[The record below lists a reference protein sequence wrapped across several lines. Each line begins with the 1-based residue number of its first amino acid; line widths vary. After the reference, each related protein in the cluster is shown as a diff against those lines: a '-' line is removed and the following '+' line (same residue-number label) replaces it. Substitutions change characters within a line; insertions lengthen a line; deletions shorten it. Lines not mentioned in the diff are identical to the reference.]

1 MKKRLQTFAIVLI
14 TAIVTYVV
22 TTYVY
27 FGSPIYANKLAT
39 NPKVSKV
46 IWFLKKYYYEPKD
59 INDQK
64 IVDGAI
70 DGIAASVDDPY
81 TEYFTK
87 KEFDEFI
94 IQSKG
99 TYFGIGVK
107 IEPGENYIE
116 VITSFEGSPAYKAGI
131 KPGDKIIRVNGINLT
146 AKDIDKAVSLM
157 RGPKGTSVTVT
168 ILRNGSSKPIDLKI
182 VRDEIK
188 IKTVSSSILEN
199 NIGYIKITNFDENTP
214 QDFYNS
220 YDKLKSSGCRGLIID
235 LRFNPGGLLESVVD
249 VASNFLKKGQ
259 LIVYLKDRY
268 NHKEYFKSYKNGDTV
283 TPLVVLTNKYS
294 ASASEIL
301 AGCLKDQKRAK
312 IVGEKTFG
320 KGVVQQVFDLGDGSA
335 IKITV
340 SQYLLPSGA
349 YIHKK
354 GIEPDVKIA
363 QPKEYQDKMNV
374 PMNKDLQLKK
384 AIEILKGEISK
395 SKF

>member
-1 MKKRLQTFAIVLI
+1 
-14 TAIVTYVV
+14 
-22 TTYVY
+22 
-27 FGSPIYANKLAT
+27 
-39 NPKVSKV
+39 
-46 IWFLKKYYYEPKD
+46 
-59 INDQK
+59 
-64 IVDGAI
+64 
-70 DGIAASVDDPY
+70 
-81 TEYFTK
+81 
-87 KEFDEFI
+87 
-94 IQSKG
+94 
-99 TYFGIGVK
+99 
-107 IEPGENYIE
+107 
-116 VITSFEGSPAYKAGI
+116 
-131 KPGDKIIRVNGINLT
+131 
-146 AKDIDKAVSLM
+146 M

-168 ILRNGSSKPIDLKI
+168 ILRDGSSKPIDLKI

-188 IKTVSSSILEN
+188 IKTVSTSIFEN

-220 YDKLKSSGCRGLIID
+220 YDKLKSSGCRGLVID

-249 VASNFLKKGQ
+249 IASNFLKKGQ

-268 NHKEYFKSYKNGDTV
+268 NNKEYFKSYKNGDTV

-349 YIHKK
+349 YIHKR
-354 GIEPDVKIA
+354 GIKPDIKVV

-374 PMNKDLQLKK
+374 PMDKDLQLKK
-384 AIEILKGEISK
+384 AIEILKSEISK

>member
-1 MKKRLQTFAIVLI
+1 MKKRLNTIAIVVI
-14 TAIVTYVV
+14 TAVLTYLI

-27 FGSPIYANKLAT
+27 FGNPIFANNIIT
-39 NPKVSKV
+39 NNPKVAKAV
-46 IWFLKKYYYEPKD
+46 LLIQKYFYDPKSID
-59 INDQK
+59 NQK

-70 DGIAASVDDPY
+70 DGIAASVNDPY

-87 KEFDEFI
+87 KEFDEFM

-99 TYFGIGVK
+99 TYFGIGVT
-107 IEPGENYIE
+107 IEPGEHYIE
-116 VITSFEGSPAYKAGI
+116 VVTPFEGSPAYKVGI
-131 KPGDKIIRVNGINLT
+131 KPGDKIIRVNGVNLT

-157 RGPKGTSVTVT
+157 RGSKGTSVTVT
-168 ILRNGSSKPIDLKI
+168 VLRDGVSKPIDFKV

-188 IKTVSSSILEN
+188 IKTVTSKVIDR
-199 NIGYIKITNFDENTP
+199 NIGYIRITNFDENTP
-214 QDFYNS
+214 NDFGDAIY
-220 YDKLKSSGCRGLIID
+220 KLKNSNCKALIVD

-249 VASNFLKKGQ
+249 VASNFLKKDQ

-268 NHKEYFKSYKNGDTV
+268 NNRQDYKSTKNGDTQ

-301 AGCLKDQKRAK
+301 AGCLKDLKRAK

-340 SQYLLPSGA
+340 SQYFTPSGA

-354 GIEPDVKIA
+354 GIKPDVEVL

-374 PMNKDLQLKK
+374 PTDKDLQLQK
-384 AIEILKGEISK
+384 AIKILKSEIK
-395 SKF
+395 

>member
-1 MKKRLQTFAIVLI
+1 MTLRLSET
-14 TAIVTYVV
+14 
-22 TTYVY
+22 
-27 FGSPIYANKLAT
+27 
-39 NPKVSKV
+39 
-46 IWFLKKYYYEPKD
+46 
-59 INDQK
+59 
-64 IVDGAI
+64 
-70 DGIAASVDDPY
+70 
-81 TEYFTK
+81 
-87 KEFDEFI
+87 
-94 IQSKG
+94 
-99 TYFGIGVK
+99 
-107 IEPGENYIE
+107 
-116 VITSFEGSPAYKAGI
+116 
-131 KPGDKIIRVNGINLT
+131 R
-146 AKDIDKAVSLM
+146 
-157 RGPKGTSVTVT
+157 
-168 ILRNGSSKPIDLKI
+168 
-182 VRDEIK
+182 IK
-188 IKTVSSSILEN
+188 IKTVSTSIFEN

-220 YDKLKSSGCRGLIID
+220 YDKLKSSGCRGLVID

-249 VASNFLKKGQ
+249 IASNFLKKGQ

-268 NHKEYFKSYKNGDTV
+268 NNKEYFKSYKNGDTV

-349 YIHKK
+349 YIHKR
-354 GIEPDVKIA
+354 GIKPDIKVV

-374 PMNKDLQLKK
+374 PMDKDLQLKK
-384 AIEILKGEISK
+384 AIEILKSEISK